1 MGWFSGSSDDAP
13 PSSTTQSFSDS
24 SSFPSDMGSS
34 AAMGGGGGGGM
45 TQSDLQQMAASLQQQ
60 ALVQAII
67 TDITTEA
74 VKQCLTGNPKDSKL
88 NGTQVACIHSTVNK
102 WMDTNEFMNG
112 RMQAKTQQANR
123 GAMQLH

>member
-1 MGWFSGSSDDAP
+1 MGWFSGSSDNEAP
-13 PSSTTQSFSDS
+13 STQSFDDTS
-24 SSFPSDMGSS
+24 SGFGSES
-34 AAMGGGGGGGM
+34 VPMGGGGGGGM
-45 TQSDLQQMAASLQQQ
+45 TQADLQQMAASLQQQ

-74 VKQCLTGNPKDSKL
+74 VAKCLTTTPKDNKL

-112 RMQAKTQQANR
+112 RMQAKTQQAQR
-123 GAMQLH
+123 GSMQMH

>member
-13 PSSTTQSFSDS
+13 PSTQSFDDTAGFSGGDAGHA
-24 SSFPSDMGSS
+24 PM
-34 AAMGGGGGGGM
+34 GGGGGGM
-45 TQSDLQQMAASLQQQ
+45 TQSDMQQFAANLQQQ

-74 VKQCLTGNPKDSKL
+74 VKKCLTGSPKDNKL

-102 WMDTNEFMNG
+102 WMDTNEYMNG
-112 RMQAKTQQANR
+112 RMQAKTQQAQQ
-123 GAMQLH
+123 GAMQMH

>member
-13 PSSTTQSFSDS
+13 PSTQSFDDTS
-24 SSFPSDMGSS
+24 SSFSGGSPM
-34 AAMGGGGGGGM
+34 AAGGGGGM
-45 TQSDLQQMAASLQQQ
+45 TQSDMQQVAANLQQQ

-74 VKQCLTGNPKDSKL
+74 VKKCLTGNPKDSKL

-112 RMQAKTQQANR
+112 RMQAKTQQAQR
-123 GAMQLH
+123 GGMQLH